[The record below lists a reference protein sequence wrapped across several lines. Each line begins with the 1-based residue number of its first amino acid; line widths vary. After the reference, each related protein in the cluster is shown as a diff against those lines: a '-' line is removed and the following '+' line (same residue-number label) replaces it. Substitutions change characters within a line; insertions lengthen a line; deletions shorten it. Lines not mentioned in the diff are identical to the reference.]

1 MRRIYS
7 GALIFLLLFVL
18 NGCEYLS
25 SDPVYK
31 TLPIEGNL
39 LFNFSESYE
48 NYNKPGIPVIYFNL
62 KTEKEYGCVNY
73 NISTE
78 IRLSGNNLDVY
89 IKGIQE
95 PNICLTAIG
104 PATSS
109 SSLDI
114 PAGNYKLILHDEN
127 FSDTYDFSV
136 SDKSITIDQSNYT
149 ETKPMYRVN
158 WRYPKNSFVYL
169 CGSLTEDS
177 SICNDFLDTLKSRI
191 SLQEFS
197 FPDSGKIPYPTAS
210 QGHYYDMPA
219 RYFYYKDETDFN
231 KIGEILK
238 NYKDNYLQ
246 NKSGYGIQIIN
257 WFNKKFYSWLL

>member
-1 MRRIYS
+1 MIKTYCS
-7 GALIFLLLFVL
+7 AIILLLLFLL

-25 SDPVYK
+25 SDPVQN

-48 NYNKPGIPVIYFNL
+48 NYNKASLPVLYFNL
-62 KTEKEYGCVNY
+62 KTEKEYGCLNY
-73 NISTE
+73 NISTD
-78 IRLSGNNLDVY
+78 IKLSGNNLDVF
-89 IKGIQE
+89 IKGIQG

-104 PATSS
+104 PAVSS
-109 SSLDI
+109 TALDL
-114 PAGNYKLILHDEN
+114 PAGNYKLTLHAEY

-158 WRYPKNSFVYL
+158 WRYPQNSFVYM
-169 CGSLTEDS
+169 CGTLTEDS
-177 SICNDFLDTLKSRI
+177 SICNDFLDTLKSKI
-191 SLQEFS
+191 NLQEFT
-197 FPDSGKIPYPTAS
+197 FPDSGKIPYPTTSA
-210 QGHYYDMPA
+210 GHYYDMPA

-238 NYKDNYLQ
+238 DYKNKYLQ
-246 NKSGYGIQIIN
+246 NKKGYGIQIVN
-257 WFNKKFYSWLL
+257 WLNKYLYSWLL